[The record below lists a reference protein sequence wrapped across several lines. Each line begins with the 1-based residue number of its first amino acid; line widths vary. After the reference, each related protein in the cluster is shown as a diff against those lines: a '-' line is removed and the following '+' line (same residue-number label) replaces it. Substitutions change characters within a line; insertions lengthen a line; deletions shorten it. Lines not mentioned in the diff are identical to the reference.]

1 MHGKLLFLSYIAS
14 VESFLPVGRHHM
26 DPQPRCMLS
35 TGLISSSA
43 KHASRPGGKV
53 YIRATGRSSTS
64 DIYMPHHYF
73 NSSHYTNMIT
83 NNQFI
88 QPISYIFA
96 IAIAM
101 VLSALVF
108 AQDILA
114 LLPFRAPPYAAPKYT
129 PITVTVKV
137 EVQYSTIEPSS
148 CVSPDS
154 TFVKVSSKCYS
165 SSRVDRRS

>member
-1 MHGKLLFLSYIAS
+1 MTLVSLYKLL
-14 VESFLPVGRHHM
+14 LPNPSR
-26 DPQPRCMLS
+26 S
-35 TGLISSSA
+35 KSS
-43 KHASRPGGKV
+43 
-53 YIRATGRSSTS
+53 GRSSTS

-165 SSRVDRRS
+165 SSRVDRRSCLF